1 MLFVSIVEMGLQEGE
16 PVCFRGASRSSHPFN
31 HPCGGP
37 LALSILMVA
46 LRQCVWNELCI

>member
-1 MLFVSIVEMGLQEGE
+1 MLFVSIVEMGLQEGV
-16 PVCFRGASRSSHPFN
+16 PVCFRGAYRSSHPFI